1 MCELGE
7 FAKMQFNLIRI
18 SCEFHACSEISF
30 KSIWSR
36 YRSDRTEFQARASIR
51 SGDPLW
57 RPELFQ
63 PKKPFM
69 RVLMT
74 QEQLKCMPIYYPF
87 LCVHSFC
94 LVSDLRPGMEYHAAK
109 ATRWICRTGSSS
121 FIFCRRLASS
131 DEFSYSLALAHSFI
145 HHAGNSKRCF
155 RTVKADTT

>member
-18 SCEFHACSEISF
+18 SCEFHACSEFSF

-57 RPELFQ
+57 PRVISAKKAFHASTDDAGAAEMYANQLSISLCAFILFGQRPTTWHGISRCKGNALDMPNRFQ
-63 PKKPFM
+63 F
-69 RVLMT
+69 
-74 QEQLKCMPIYYPF
+74 IHF
-87 LCVHSFC
+87 LQ
-94 LVSDLRPGMEYHAAK
+94 
-109 ATRWICRTGSSS
+109 
-121 FIFCRRLASS
+121 
-131 DEFSYSLALAHSFI
+131 ALAHSFI

>member
-121 FIFCRRLASS
+121 FIFCRR
-131 DEFSYSLALAHSFI
+131 FPIRSFTMQGI
-145 HHAGNSKRCF
+145 QNVAFEQSRQTRRDLQRYF
-155 RTVKADTT
+155 AV